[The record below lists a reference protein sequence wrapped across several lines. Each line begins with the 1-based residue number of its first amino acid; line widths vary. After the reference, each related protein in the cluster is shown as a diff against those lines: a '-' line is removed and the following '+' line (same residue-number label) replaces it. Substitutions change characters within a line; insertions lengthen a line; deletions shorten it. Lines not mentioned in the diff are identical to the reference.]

1 MNLFPTFNEQN
12 ISFFKEFPMTHYQ
25 ELLQA
30 TEYERNA
37 LLATPVIT
45 DCMQGEI
52 TNEAY
57 LAFLSEA
64 YHHVRYTVPLLMACG
79 SRLPRR
85 LEWLREAVAEYI
97 EEETGHQEWILND
110 IEACGGDKEAVR
122 NGTPA
127 MATDIMVAYA
137 WDCVQRRNPVS
148 FFGMVLVLEGT
159 SVKLAS
165 EAADTIGNV
174 LKLPRNAFSY
184 LSSHG
189 SLDVEHIAFYET
201 LINRLDDPA
210 DRAAV
215 LDTARVMYKLYKG
228 VFDSLPRGVLQ
239 HQAA

>member
-1 MNLFPTFNEQN
+1 MTYY
-12 ISFFKEFPMTHYQ
+12 KE
-25 ELLQA
+25 LVQA
-30 TEYERNA
+30 TENERNS

-45 DCMQGEI
+45 DAMQGVISLE
-52 TNEAY
+52 TY
-57 LAFLSEA
+57 TAFLAEA

-110 IEACGGDKEAVR
+110 IAACGGDSEAVR
-122 NGTPA
+122 NGAPS
-127 MATDIMVAYA
+127 MATDVMVAYA

-165 EAADTIGNV
+165 EAAETIGRT
-174 LKLPRNAFSY
+174 LKLPRKAFSY

-189 SLDVEHIAFYET
+189 SLDVEHIDFYEQ
-201 LINRLDDPA
+201 LVNRLDDPA

-215 LDTARVMYKLYKG
+215 LNTARVMYTLYKG
-228 VFDSLPRGVLQ
+228 VFDSLPRSLIQ
-239 HQAA
+239 NRAA